1 MQKSPIM
8 QQIDELFTGLFPAPA
23 PAQKQTGIIRLANR
37 PPFMLAAAVA
47 EFYGVSVMQ
56 LNQARRR
63 NLKKFPGDDYCFQLT
78 KNDITDCDIDPKT
91 AISGGHLPWAYTKKG
106 AHMFATILSTPTAI
120 ERSLLLVEA
129 FVRFEELAAEK
140 APAPQALPEPPRK
153 MELDE
158 ADFWKMKAE
167 IAELKLEKAE
177 RERIPKRRPAS
188 PDEEGVVITL
198 VRRGQKPSEIGQR
211 IGRTSSGISA
221 IIKRLRRDGR
231 L

>member
-1 MQKSPIM
+1 MIAPIAEFPDDAVVLKNGRAITTSMKVAEVFGKQHKNVLQNIKSLDCSGDFARLNFQPGTYLDANNQPRPM
-8 QQIDELFTGLFPAPA
+8 YEMTKDGFTFLAMGFTGPVAA
-23 PAQKQTGIIRLANR
+23 RWKESYIRLFNLMAD
-37 PPFMLAAAVA
+37 AVH
-47 EFYGVSVMQ
+47 VM
-56 LNQARRR
+56 A
-63 NLKKFPGDDYCFQLT
+63 
-78 KNDITDCDIDPKT
+78 
-91 AISGGHLPWAYTKKG
+91 
-106 AHMFATILSTPTAI
+106 
-120 ERSLLLVEA
+120 
-129 FVRFEELAAEK
+129 
-140 APAPQALPEPPRK
+140 EPPRK

-198 VRRGQKPSEIGQR
+198 VRRGQKPAEIGQR